1 MKIDKYRTPY
11 RAASDAEDDKESETG
26 EISNDTSQESSGTNL
41 NICKIYL
48 TRVQRCGALS

>member
-41 NICKIYL
+41 NICKIYHQNTIITYSL
-48 TRVQRCGALS
+48 